1 MPRKKSRTELL
12 PPYNSSSR
20 VLCLKVLFEFPDYKE
35 KQKEG
40 YPLRTK
46 EELNEI
52 SVKYSSRRQGNR
64 IGGIT
69 FEEINDEQAK
79 KSPIIKLKK
88 PTFRK
93 YIQDGLL
100 PKSIGYENIGKKR
113 MALFPNDII
122 NHINFLYYFYQV
134 ADADAITIL
143 KSMENIDNIGE
154 ITLLEAIE
162 SSSEQVTIDLAV
174 GYLCGCGDPGII
186 HVVEEVFVNKPEE
199 MKKIIESIK
208 EIEKTFHKG
217 MRKLVEY
224 LKNNTIKCS
233 DIGEEHRNE

>member
-12 PPYNSSSR
+12 SPYNSVSR
-20 VLCLKVLFEFPDYKE
+20 AVSIRMLFEFPDYKE

-40 YPLRTK
+40 YPLRTE

-52 SVKYSSRRQGNR
+52 SARYSSRNKEDK

-69 FEEINDEQAK
+69 FEEINDEQGK

-113 MALFPNDII
+113 MALFPKDII
-122 NHINFLYYFYQV
+122 THINFLYYFYQV
-134 ADADAITIL
+134 ANTDTINAL
-143 KSMENIDNIGE
+143 KVVIKIKE
-154 ITLLEAIE
+154 ITFREAIE
-162 SSSEQVTIDLAV
+162 SSSEDHDIYLAV
-174 GYLCGCGDPGII
+174 GGYCSYGDPSITY
-186 HVVEEVFVNKPEE
+186 VVKEVLANKPEE
-199 MKKIIESIK
+199 MNNILERIENIGKTFDENMKELIFYLEKNSIK
-208 EIEKTFHKG
+208 YFDIPDQDP
-217 MRKLVEY
+217 
-224 LKNNTIKCS
+224 IK
-233 DIGEEHRNE
+233 

>member
-1 MPRKKSRTELL
+1 M
-12 PPYNSSSR
+12 
-20 VLCLKVLFEFPDYKE
+20 LFDLPDYIE

-40 YPLRTK
+40 YPLRTE

-52 SVKYSSRRQGNR
+52 SEKYSSRRQGDR

-69 FEEINDEQAK
+69 FEEINDEQAQ

-113 MALFPNDII
+113 MALFPSDII

-134 ADADAITIL
+134 ADADAITL
-143 KSMENIDNIGE
+143 FKSMENIENIVK
-154 ITLLEAIE
+154 ITFREAIE
-162 SSSEQVTIDLAV
+162 SSSEHGDIYLAV
-174 GYLCGCGDPGII
+174 G
-186 HVVEEVFVNKPEE
+186 
-199 MKKIIESIK
+199 
-208 EIEKTFHKG
+208 
-217 MRKLVEY
+217 
-224 LKNNTIKCS
+224 
-233 DIGEEHRNE
+233 